1 MIMKVLPNKT
11 YGEIAA
17 LIADI
22 RKEKVN
28 DLSIHLKKLR
38 KKPQN
43 ETKGNRRKE
52 IKNRN

>member
-1 MIMKVLPNKT
+1 MKVLPNKA

-28 DLSIHLKKLR
+28 ELSIHLKKLGKR
-38 KKPQN
+38 Q
-43 ETKGNRRKE
+43 
-52 IKNRN
+52 